1 MSENSFVELKNVY
14 KYFGD
19 VKAVDN
25 ISISIKR
32 GELVS
37 FIGPSGCGKTTL
49 LRTIGGFHRQDA
61 GEIILDNQRIDS
73 LPPEKRSTG
82 MVFQNYALFPH
93 MTVYENVAYGL
104 KQMKVPKKEQHN
116 RIMEAL
122 SQVELDDHGSRKPG
136 ELSGGQ
142 QQRVAIARCLV
153 LQPKVLLLD
162 EPLSNLD
169 ANLRIA
175 LREEIRRIKDK
186 LNLTVIFVTHD
197 QEEALSISDRIAV
210 LNGGVIHQL
219 DKSDEIYNYPSNK
232 FVSTFVGQA
241 NFFTGTLQESDGNHY
256 LDTGTIH
263 LPIKELKKEDRNKP
277 KKGDT
282 LTALVRPERIKIND
296 SSPLKGMITSII
308 YNGNFTRYFVEM
320 EDYELKVDEFNT
332 RDSKK
337 YQTHDSIGLEFPD
350 SPHIIAE

>member
-1 MSENSFVELKNVY
+1 MSENSFLELKNLY

-19 VKAVDN
+19 VKAVDD

-49 LRTIGGFHRQDA
+49 LRTIGGFNKQDT
-61 GEIILDNQRIDS
+61 GEILLDNQSIGS

-116 RIMEAL
+116 RIREAL
-122 SQVELDDHGSRKPG
+122 SQVELGELGDRKPG
-136 ELSGGQ
+136 ALSGGQ
-142 QQRVAIARCLV
+142 QQRVAIARCLA

-175 LREEIRRIKDK
+175 LREEIRKIKDK

-210 LNGGVIHQL
+210 LNNGRIQQL
-219 DKSDEIYNYPSNK
+219 DKSDNIYNYPSNE

-241 NFFTGTLQESDGNHY
+241 NFFTGELHERDGEYH
-256 LDTGTIH
+256 LDTGTIPI
-263 LPIKELKKEDRNKP
+263 PIKSFKEKTDNQPNLGEKV
-277 KKGDT
+277 T
-282 LTALVRPERIKIND
+282 ILVRPERIKIKS
-296 SSPLKGMITSII
+296 SSPLKGTITDII

-320 EDYELKVDEFNT
+320 KDYELKIDAFNT
-332 RDSKK
+332 RDGKK
-337 YQTHDSIGLEFPD
+337 YQKYETVGIEFPD
-350 SPHIIAE
+350 SPHIIAK